1 MDYIEKYITLDQF
14 IKLGGNIKKGMK
26 LIGKHNIFQPITNPE
41 INHHSLHS
49 LQYESTSS
57 KEYTFDEIIKG
68 KGVKVLESDKLLG
81 TGWLFTLQKFKLY

>member
-26 LIGKHNIFQPITNPE
+26 LITNPE